1 MKKKQSEKF
10 WMVWSPQ
17 GSRPTR
23 KHYTRESAD
32 TEASRLANAN
42 PGMEFFTLKAVQ
54 GVTADSPRLR
64 LIKLN
69 KCDPSRELPF

>member
-1 MKKKQSEKF
+1 MKKKQTEKF

-23 KHYTRESAD
+23 RHYTRESAD

-42 PGMEFFTLKAVQ
+42 PGTEFFTLKAVQ
-54 GVTADSPRLR
+54 GVVADKPRLR
-64 LIKLN
+64 LIKFN
-69 KCDPSRELPF
+69 KYDPTSEIPF